1 MNQTL
6 SMTRQRR
13 AILDALCSVTS
24 HPTAD
29 DVHQM
34 VRESMPRV
42 SLATVYRNLEMMS
55 DAGMI
60 LKLNTAGVQ
69 KRFDGNTMPHYHI
82 RCSECG
88 RVDDVFIDPVN
99 GLDDAACEMCG
110 YVVTSHSVEF
120 VGVCPSCAKKQR

>member
-34 VRESMPRV
+34 VRENMPKV

-88 RVDDVFIDPVN
+88 RVDDVHIDIVN
-99 GLDDAACEMCG
+99 GIDEAARDMCG
-110 YVVTSHSVEF
+110 YIVTSHSVEF
-120 VGVCPSCAKKQR
+120 VGVCPCCAKKQL